1 MLGAYY
7 EQFNRVPGR
16 KQKQGVAEVALL
28 NRARTNLVP
37 RLLGKSLGTRLGSNQ
52 SCLNVH
58 GLRWLGAPQSNKE
71 NSV

>member
-37 RLLGKSLGTRLGSNQ
+37 RLFRLGSNQ